1 MPNARI
7 TGSRAAIGS
16 EIRAGNVASLRP
28 VWRYPFPGR
37 ASFSGIAAATP
48 IVRQGAVFVQ
58 DLNSNVQAL
67 SLADGHPL
75 WRARFAR
82 PSDGPNGV
90 TTANGMVFGNT
101 DESTFALDARTG
113 RLVWQTRL
121 TTTSE
126 PDHDRAG
133 RRERQARADEL
144 DRAWRPAAEA
154 SSSASTRSTGRVRW
168 RFDTIRSPWQYPQVA
183 RGGGAW
189 QTPTVDANGDVYWG
203 TANPYPW
210 GGTPQR
216 PNGGDYPGDVRTR
229 TPSSSSR
236 DARAASAGPIR

>member
-90 TTANGMVFGNT
+90 TTASGMVFGNT

-113 RLVWQTRL
+113 RVVWQTRL
-121 TTTSE
+121 TTTMN
-126 PDHDRAG
+126 PITIAPVVANG
-133 RRERQARADEL
+133 RLVLTSSTGMAPGGRGILFGL
-144 DRAWRPAAEA
+144 DAA
-154 SSSASTRSTGRVRW
+154 TGRVRW
-168 RFDTIRSPWQYPQVA
+168 RFDTILSPWRYPQVA

-189 QTPTVDANGDVYWG
+189 QTPTVDAKGDVYWG

-236 DARAASAGPIR
+236 GGQAASAGPIR